1 MGFFY
6 PVKPAICPVKFRFAE
21 YYTGSDYFN
30 GDCLTKTQIIMKT
43 FEDLSDAQK
52 TEIDEHYAA
61 IGVILEGKAENLSME
76 KRQSLPKIGRHRNS
90 FVQKAMEIANKT
102 PDIIADFF
110 QVSLWE
116 TNYALFKK
124 YKNLELSSKTQEE
137 KLLETGMIVGSDVLG
152 DALQYKEIL
161 EGANRNQPGLDD
173 YAKELQEFFEQ
184 TAKDDDDGAEEIQ
197 PEDVLE

>member
-1 MGFFY
+1 
-6 PVKPAICPVKFRFAE
+6 
-21 YYTGSDYFN
+21 
-30 GDCLTKTQIIMKT
+30 MKT
-43 FEDLSDAQK
+43 FADLSDAEK
-52 TEIDEHYAA
+52 IEIDEHYAA

-102 PDIIADFF
+102 PGIIADFF

-116 TNYALFKK
+116 TNYALFKR
-124 YKNLELSSKTQEE
+124 YKNLELSSKSEEE
-137 KLLETGMIVGSDVLG
+137 KLLETGMIVGSDVFA

-173 YAKELQEFFEQ
+173 YVKELQEFFEQ
-184 TAKDDDDGAEEIQ
+184 MPKDDDDGAEEIP
-197 PEDVLE
+197 PEEITE

>member
-1 MGFFY
+1 
-6 PVKPAICPVKFRFAE
+6 
-21 YYTGSDYFN
+21 
-30 GDCLTKTQIIMKT
+30 MKT
-43 FEDLSDAQK
+43 FADLSDAQK

-61 IGVILEGKAENLSME
+61 IGVILEGKAENLTME
-76 KRQSLPKIGRHRNS
+76 ERGGELPKIGRHRNS

-137 KLLETGMIVGSDVLG
+137 KLLETGMIIGSDVFG

-173 YAKELQEFFEQ
+173 YVKELQEFFKH
-184 TAKDDDDGAEEIQ
+184 TPKDDEEDAEDIP
-197 PEDVLE
+197 PESFVE